1 MFARIPPTQLS
12 QPVAKITGLHRPAS
26 LCFSEGS
33 VLASEMGLSRIMKLT
48 PGATASTSA
57 RHILLELPGVTEIT
71 VDPQSGALYAT
82 TTEERHQVCKFTKSG
97 ELTKMIGSLGSL
109 PGQFNFPNE
118 GVTVDED
125 GYVYVTSHQSKVLI
139 LF

>member
-1 MFARIPPTQLS
+1 
-12 QPVAKITGLHRPAS
+12 
-26 LCFSEGS
+26 
-33 VLASEMGLSRIMKLT
+33 
-48 PGATASTSA
+48 
-57 RHILLELPGVTEIT
+57 
-71 VDPQSGALYAT
+71 
-82 TTEERHQVCKFTKSG
+82 
-97 ELTKMIGSLGSL
+97 MIGSLGSL